1 MEQYSILGRIGEGA
15 HGIVFKAKHIEVTPN
30 TSYGCHTVHIWKQYT
45 MHITEIIAE
54 LVLLHCYF
62 QLCYFFCLHSLS
74 VPVGNAYD
82 RMWRIFCQNWLVQP
96 WIDGR
101 VHLKLLFRQTGETV
115 ALKKVAM
122 RRLEDGIPNQAL
134 REIKALQEIEDNQHV
149 SVRGCQMLVHG
160 MWCSTFS
167 LVFLHIS
174 LLVRWSS
181 WRMSFLMVQA
191 LSWFLTTCS
200 LTFRRLSG
208 MPRHLWRQLRSKVT
222 C

>member
-45 MHITEIIAE
+45 MHITAE

-62 QLCYFFCLHSLS
+62 QLCIFFLSSLS
-74 VPVGNAYD
+74 ECS
-82 RMWRIFCQNWLVQP
+82 RWKRIQQNVE
-96 WIDGR
+96 D
-101 VHLKLLFRQTGETV
+101 LLSELIGSTMNWWTCSSEVVFRQTGETV

-200 LTFRRLSG
+200 LTFLRLSG